1 MDTVQTEGAIHVAH
15 FAGLEQ
21 RQLAA
26 ANRDQV
32 GDRFAAA
39 ANAIQSMA
47 SGAHRL
53 VAYLHLKRGKR
64 RGHKVELSDGANKLA
79 ERSVLEKA
87 VHHEHGQEVG
97 NDQPGR
103 PPGRGPQVEQLVE
116 EKDQDEERD
125 R

>member
-15 FAGLEQ
+15 LAGLKQ

-32 GDRFAAA
+32 GNRFTAA
-39 ANAIQSMA
+39 ANAVQSMA
-47 SGAHRL
+47 SGAHRM
-53 VAYLHLKRGKR
+53 VPHLHLKRGKG
-64 RGHKVELSDGANKLA
+64 RGHEVELADRADKLA
-79 ERSVLEKA
+79 EGSVLEKA
-87 VHHEHGQEVG
+87 VHHKHGQEVG
-97 NDQPGR
+97 NDEPGG

-116 EKDQDEERD
+116 EENQGEERD